1 MVLTT
6 KLWAASS
13 LDWHKLEL
21 GHASTSP
28 AALLAVL
35 ALLALLAL
43 PALFVEDMSAVLWF
57 ARFNRI
63 QVEVLSVIA
72 QQMLTVTQARLVAHR
87 FGWPPIACRPF
98 GSAKRFSSLLAMKF
112 H

>member
-21 GHASTSP
+21 GHASTSR

-35 ALLALLAL
+35 ALLALLAVLAL
-43 PALFVEDMSAVLWF
+43 PALFVEDMSAVL
-57 ARFNRI
+57 
-63 QVEVLSVIA
+63 
-72 QQMLTVTQARLVAHR
+72 
-87 FGWPPIACRPF
+87 
-98 GSAKRFSSLLAMKF
+98 
-112 H
+112 